1 MKRILLVSLALLL
14 LITVASGATVIL
26 SVQSQTAASGSTV
39 TVPVMIT
46 GASAIGAMDL
56 TVTYDP
62 AVLTFVEAKPG
73 ALSTNG
79 MVQANAATPGK
90 VRVAFVDSSG
100 VNGNGEILTLSFT
113 AKGANGASSNVDLTS
128 RGVYNLDR
136 VDVPVTTQ
144 GGTVT
149 IGSGGKSS
157 LPVPVEIVIVAISG
171 AGFIVYMRKK
181 RQL

>member
-1 MKRILLVSLALLL
+1 MKRTILILVALGLLVGA
-14 LITVASGATVIL
+14 ASAANVTL

-39 TVPVMIT
+39 TVPIAIA
-46 GASAIGAMDL
+46 GASSIGAMDL

-62 AVLTFVEAKPG
+62 AVLTFVEAKTG

-79 MVQANAATPGK
+79 MVQANGTTPGT
-90 VRVAFVDSSG
+90 VRIAFVDSSG
-100 VNGNGEILTLSFT
+100 VTGDGVIINLAFT
-113 AKGANGASSNVDLTS
+113 AKGANGASSKVDLRS

-149 IGSGGKSS
+149 IGSGGKSP
-157 LPVPVEIVIVAISG
+157 LPAGFVVIALAG
-171 AGFIVYMRKK
+171 AGLAVHGRRK
-181 RQL
+181 RG

>member
-1 MKRILLVSLALLL
+1 V
-14 LITVASGATVIL
+14 TL
-26 SVQSQTAASGSTV
+26 SVQSQTAASGGTV
-39 TVPVMIT
+39 TVPIAIA
-46 GASAIGAMDL
+46 GASSIGAMDL

-62 AVLTFVEAKPG
+62 AVLTFVEAKTG

-79 MVQANAATPGK
+79 MVQAKETRPGT

-100 VNGNGEILTLSFT
+100 VTGDGVIITLAFT
-113 AKGANGASSNVDLTS
+113 AKGANGASSKVDLAS

-149 IGSGGKSS
+149 IGSGAKSP
-157 LPVPVEIVIVAISG
+157 LPAAIAVVALLGGGLALSG
-171 AGFIVYMRKK
+171 RRRRRG
-181 RQL
+181 

>member
-1 MKRILLVSLALLL
+1 MKRIVLVLVALGLLVAGTSAANV
-14 LITVASGATVIL
+14 TL

-39 TVPVMIT
+39 TVPIAIA
-46 GASAIGAMDL
+46 GASSIGAMDL

-62 AVLTFVEAKPG
+62 AVLAFAEAKTG

-79 MVQANAATPGK
+79 MVQANGTTPG
-90 VRVAFVDSSG
+90 RIRIAFVDSSG
-100 VNGNGEILTLSFT
+100 VNGDGVIINLAFT
-113 AKGANGASSNVDLTS
+113 AKGANGASSKVDLVS

-149 IGSGGKSS
+149 IGSGGKSA
-157 LPVPVEIVIVAISG
+157 LPVGIAVVAVLG
-171 AGFIVYMRKK
+171 AGFAVFARRK
-181 RQL
+181 RRG